1 MKAETIKQAMID
13 GVMGAVREA
22 TAASFKVY
30 KQSMTETAQQHRTS
44 VGLVQ
49 ISLAA
54 MDMLNL
60 IDELTGEP
68 DA

>member
-1 MKAETIKQAMID
+1 MTQQTIRQAMID
-13 GVMGAVREA
+13 GAMIAVRDA
-22 TAASFKVY
+22 TAVSFKAY
-30 KQSMTETAQQHRTS
+30 RQGMTETEQQHRTS

-49 ISLAA
+49 ISIAA

-60 IDELTGEP
+60 IDELTEKP